1 MDPTQ
6 IVPFF
11 ENLHLGIVAVV
22 FAVAKVVIRLRR
34 NQVTA
39 ELDVERLSSE
49 ALELDV
55 ERLSPEA
62 LEYTDRSI
70 AISWPLYTIPTM
82 PMQLIPLDTP
92 LQNFFAQFIETPL
105 AVVPFGGAWAPMVQ
119 GIVHS
124 GLDRYDYIEIFKGI
138 QKSLEA

>member
-39 ELDVERLSSE
+39 
-49 ALELDV
+49 ELDV